1 MKKRIILLIVL
12 IGIMGFIYYMS
23 DQPVVQSGEM
33 SFGIDRWI
41 FSHFVD
47 DFNQLTLQE
56 QQAMV
61 LELDFWVRK
70 SAHFVEYMMLGAVL
84 MMAEQLF
91 CNWRRALDCKGKSQ
105 NNRNR
110 LKIGAIVAITVGSL
124 YAVFDEIHQYF
135 VPGRACQ
142 LRDMVIDICGVA
154 AGVLM
159 VFSVLWVRN
168 QHIDRKQR
176 VLK

>member
-12 IGIMGFIYYMS
+12 IGIMGFIYCMS

-41 FSHFVD
+41 CSHFVD

-91 CNWRRALDCKGKSQ
+91 HN
-105 NNRNR
+105 
-110 LKIGAIVAITVGSL
+110 LKIGVIVAITVGSL

-154 AGVLM
+154 AGVLI
-159 VFSVLWVRN
+159 VFAVLWVRN
-168 QHIDRKQR
+168 QHTDRTKR
-176 VLK
+176 VLKELD

>member
-1 MKKRIILLIVL
+1 
-12 IGIMGFIYYMS
+12 
-23 DQPVVQSGEM
+23 
-33 SFGIDRWI
+33 
-41 FSHFVD
+41 
-47 DFNQLTLQE
+47 
-56 QQAMV
+56 MV
-61 LELDFWVRK
+61 WTRGPL
-70 SAHFVEYMMLGAVL
+70 Y
-84 MMAEQLF
+84 
-91 CNWRRALDCKGKSQ
+91 RASDCKGKSQ

-176 VLK
+176 VLKEID